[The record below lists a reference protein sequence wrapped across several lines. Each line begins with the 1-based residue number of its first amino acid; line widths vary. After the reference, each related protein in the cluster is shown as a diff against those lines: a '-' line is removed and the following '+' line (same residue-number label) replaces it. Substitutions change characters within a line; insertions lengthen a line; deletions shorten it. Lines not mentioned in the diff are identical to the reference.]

1 MMSTNIT
8 RQVSGFLYNLDA
20 FKSSDHSF
28 SAYAKFSEK
37 TNISHPLIR
46 TRTCTYQGLR
56 NVSFSENDYLI
67 AFAVI

>member
-8 RQVSGFLYNLDA
+8 RQVSGLLYNLDA
-20 FKSSDHSF
+20 FKSTDHSF

-46 TRTCTYQGLR
+46 TQTCTYQGLR

>member
-28 SAYAKFSEK
+28 STYAKFSKK

-46 TRTCTYQGLR
+46 TRTCTYQRLR
-56 NVSFSENDYLI
+56 NVSLSENFLYVLNG
-67 AFAVI
+67 